1 MAVDPLVIII
11 AIILYVP
18 SVIAMTP
25 VIFGIFISKIVLI
38 FLKVFTRF
46 WKNISVMAAAG
57 WYIKSIEGYIEL
69 NFEKHYGYILE
80 SYSDFGSILI
90 TFGPFF
96 LVGFT
101 LWIVIWP
108 IVIIV
113 PLTLYIGGMYNIYFS
128 HYCEYRKV
136 ASSSTPRLVT
146 RLG

>member
-57 WYIKSIEGYIEL
+57 WYMRVLLGT
-69 NFEKHYGYILE
+69 HE
-80 SYSDFGSILI
+80 STTNQNTG
-90 TFGPFF
+90 
-96 LVGFT
+96 
-101 LWIVIWP
+101 
-108 IVIIV
+108 
-113 PLTLYIGGMYNIYFS
+113 
-128 HYCEYRKV
+128 
-136 ASSSTPRLVT
+136 
-146 RLG
+146 